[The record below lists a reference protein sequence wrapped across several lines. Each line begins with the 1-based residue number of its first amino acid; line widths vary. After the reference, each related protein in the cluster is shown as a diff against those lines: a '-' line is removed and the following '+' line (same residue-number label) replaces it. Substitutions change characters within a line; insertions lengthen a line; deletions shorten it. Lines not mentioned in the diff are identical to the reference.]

1 LRLSTKHANQQTI
14 TKYDFQGGLNS
25 TTAQEMIA
33 DNQLYEV
40 INMEPDSTT
49 GLLRTV
55 DGTEVLQK
63 FNFDIFS
70 AMWDKINKKFVV
82 VSTETKAIN
91 DASSVF
97 HDVYVSD
104 LETCT
109 RKGSLS
115 GNALP
120 IYALWEDGLLLAS
133 GGKLQ
138 YWNGTELVKIEA
150 SPDTCDGVYV
160 RNGRVIVST
169 GGNNQLKYSG
179 LGDENNWTEN
189 NNNDSSSKFLETG
202 YKDGGNFIGMAN
214 LSDDIIFVKDNGYVY
229 RLVGNYPNWA
239 MKEISHEV
247 DCNGR
252 KSLCSLANNVM
263 IFGKNKIQ
271 LIDTTQDY
279 GDMKVTNIATNISN
293 ELAKLPNDAPMVYLP
308 PINQVWIVGD
318 KGKVLVYDCNYG
330 SFFIRMFNT
339 DVVDVFHAGDNVIVV
354 KKNELTRLKSRSCID
369 AGLNL
374 KWRFRAKRLVSQ
386 NEYLLKRV
394 QVNITP
400 YFDGYSNNTLTVGG
414 ITMTLPMPWSVYQV
428 YNNFSTIYNNDAKVF
443 GNYENV
449 IKYAVGD
456 KVYQNNELVYEN
468 DRMTYAVGN
477 LSKNIRCVYRNKSI
491 DIQASGNGGNF
502 ILNSINFDVVEV

>member
-1 LRLSTKHANQQTI
+1 
-14 TKYDFQGGLNS
+14 
-25 TTAQEMIA
+25 
-33 DNQLYEV
+33 
-40 INMEPDSTT
+40 
-49 GLLRTV
+49 
-55 DGTEVLQK
+55 
-63 FNFDIFS
+63 
-70 AMWDKINKKFVV
+70 
-82 VSTETKAIN
+82 
-91 DASSVF
+91 
-97 HDVYVSD
+97 
-104 LETCT
+104 
-109 RKGSLS
+109 
-115 GNALP
+115 
-120 IYALWEDGLLLAS
+120 
-133 GGKLQ
+133 
-138 YWNGTELVKIEA
+138 
-150 SPDTCDGVYV
+150 
-160 RNGRVIVST
+160 
-169 GGNNQLKYSG
+169 
-179 LGDENNWTEN
+179 
-189 NNNDSSSKFLETG
+189 
-202 YKDGGNFIGMAN
+202 
-214 LSDDIIFVKDNGYVY
+214 
-229 RLVGNYPNWA
+229 
-239 MKEISHEV
+239 
-247 DCNGR
+247 
-252 KSLCSLANNVM
+252 
-263 IFGKNKIQ
+263 
-271 LIDTTQDY
+271 
-279 GDMKVTNIATNISN
+279 
-293 ELAKLPNDAPMVYLP
+293 MVYLP